1 MFGFGRGSHAIACA
15 RLSEVAEPLSGDIR
29 EIPQSDAAPHVR
41 PLRQDAPTPH
51 HTTSVGRPRSAGTC
65 EQSVR
70 SATLV
75 TGCCH
80 GIISGPVPIWAPM
93 GCERHAGGDG
103 GGVRYARSVPAAQWS
118 CEKRGVGCGNAPAK
132 SLGDCG
138 GKRRRQPQH
147 GGASERDWAAGRRRP
162 PGHFQKLPRSGA
174 LAHAPSFGQDASMQ
188 RRITS
193 ACRTRSDAQSK
204 RCVGPALTPR
214 AVFVALSQAK
224 YP

>member
-1 MFGFGRGSHAIACA
+1 MSKVLGPQARHGSVLLHILMPSTHLCADGLRTPRRWGR
-15 RLSEVAEPLSGDIR
+15 
-29 EIPQSDAAPHVR
+29 
-41 PLRQDAPTPH
+41 
-51 HTTSVGRPRSAGTC
+51 
-65 EQSVR
+65 
-70 SATLV
+70 
-75 TGCCH
+75 
-80 GIISGPVPIWAPM
+80 
-93 GCERHAGGDG
+93 

-118 CEKRGVGCGNAPAK
+118 CEKRGVGCGSAPAK
-132 SLGDCG
+132 RLGDCG

-174 LAHAPSFGQDASMQ
+174 LAHAPSFGQDASTQ
-188 RRITS
+188 RHITS

-214 AVFVALSQAK
+214 VVFVALSQAK